1 MAFETERINR
11 VMDLE
16 AVHRMIAAELD
27 ESAQVKLR
35 LKEHV
40 QAIGDIAAAMVET
53 LRRGGKIVIFG
64 NGGSA
69 ADSQHIVAELVG
81 KFQKARKALPAIALT
96 VNTSILTAI
105 GNDFD
110 FEEIF
115 ARQVEGLVN
124 SGDLVVAISTG
135 GYSETAGKYSKNV
148 VRGIEEA
155 RKKRAKTAG
164 LLGKGGGLLAK
175 MVDLPLVIPSDDTQ
189 RIQEAHIT
197 VGHILCG
204 LVEKEL
210 FPPA

>member
-1 MAFETERINR
+1 MAFGLERESK
-11 VMDLE
+11 MDLE
-16 AVHRMIAAELD
+16 ATRQMVTRELE
-27 ESAQVKLR
+27 ESAQVKLS
-35 LKEHV
+35 LKEHA
-40 QAIGDIAAAMVET
+40 QIIGEIASAMAQT
-53 LRRGGKIVIFG
+53 LRKGGKIVMFG

-69 ADSQHIVAELVG
+69 SDSQHIVAELMG

-124 SGDLVVAISTG
+124 ASDLVIGISTG

-155 RKKRAKTAG
+155 KNKGAKTVG

-175 MVDLPLVIPSDDTQ
+175 MVDIALVVSSNNTQ

-204 LVEKEL
+204 LVEQEL
-210 FPPA
+210 FPAG